1 MLFDLRD
8 LAGRHRGD
16 GVDDGRDVGGRGAA
30 AAADDVH
37 QATFG
42 ELPELAGH
50 VFRGV
55 VVFAELVGKAG
66 VGMNADIDSG
76 DMGGV
81 LDMGAQVLGAERA
94 VEADAQGTG
103 VGDRVPEGLR
113 RLPRERAPRGVG
125 DGARNHH
132 RQAHPVVVEILVDGV
147 DGRLAVQGVEDRL
160 DEQNVGPAVDKPGD
174 GFAIGGDQLIEADVA
189 EARVVDVRR
198 DGGGAVGRPENAGHE
213 ARLVGRL
220 GLDRI
225 GGGAGDAGALVVELV
240 DQGFGAVI
248 ALRDGGRVERVGLDD
263 VRARF
268 QIRGVDV
275 ADDIGPAEGEQIV
288 VALQVRGV
296 IGEAFAPVPRL
307 VQGMGLDHRSHG
319 AVEHENAPGQ
329 QFLEHGRRFAVLHR
343 AAFSSWPVG
352 SALARTPRTWQM
364 A

>member
-37 QATFG
+37 QAAFG

-174 GFAIGGDQLIEADVA
+174 GFAIGGDQLVEADVA
-189 EARVVDVRR
+189 EARVVDVGR

-248 ALRDGGRVERVGLDD
+248 ALRDGGRIERVGLDD
-263 VRARF
+263 VRARV
-268 QIRGVDV
+268 QIRGVD
-275 ADDIGPAEGEQIV
+275 ADDDVGPAEGEQIV
-288 VALQVRGV
+288 VALQVRRV
-296 IGEAFAPVPRL
+296 IGEAFAPVPGL
-307 VQGMGLDHRSHG
+307 VQPMGLDHRSHG

-329 QFLEHGRRFAVLHR
+329 QVLEHGRRFGVLHR
-343 AAFSSWPVG
+343 ADFSSWPVG